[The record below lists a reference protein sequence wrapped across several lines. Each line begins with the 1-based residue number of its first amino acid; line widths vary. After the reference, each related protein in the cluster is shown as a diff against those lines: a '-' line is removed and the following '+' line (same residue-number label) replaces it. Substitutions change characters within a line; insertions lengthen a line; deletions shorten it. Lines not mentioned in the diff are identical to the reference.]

1 MPLEAV
7 LLPRHSLENRMPGN
21 TELGQRIR
29 EQAATEIR
37 AAEPTFMPVEN
48 LSNFLLWRG
57 ALLGE
62 AVKLAF
68 KTPGAIVEHLDD
80 QLVLA
85 GKVANIVILATSAS
99 AMDPVDSGGMEA
111 CALEQRVGRFDDVL
125 TLVGSRR

>member
-1 MPLEAV
+1 
-7 LLPRHSLENRMPGN
+7 
-21 TELGQRIR
+21 
-29 EQAATEIR
+29 
-37 AAEPTFMPVEN
+37 MPVEN

-99 AMDPVDSGGMEA
+99 AMIRSIPVA
-111 CALEQRVGRFDDVL
+111 WKPARLNNA
-125 TLVGSRR
+125 